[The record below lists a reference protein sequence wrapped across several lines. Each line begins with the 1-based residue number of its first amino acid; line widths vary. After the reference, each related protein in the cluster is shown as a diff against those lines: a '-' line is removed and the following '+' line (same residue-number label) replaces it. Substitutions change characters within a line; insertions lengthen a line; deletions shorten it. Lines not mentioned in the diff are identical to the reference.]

1 MEQRDYLMRQIEQLG
16 EVLAV
21 MLARLLGIKQK
32 GDKSLGLEEL
42 RQTYKNELD
51 LDVEELITIPREEI
65 IETFLKKNK
74 LMEHHLET
82 IAELLQ
88 ATGENLIRND
98 RVGDGD
104 HILEQSLYILEYLQT
119 TTKIYSVN
127 RMMKIEYLKEMLK
140 EEKF

>member
-42 RQTYKNELD
+42 RQTYKSELV
-51 LDVEELITIPREEI
+51 LDVEELIKIPKEEI
-65 IETFLKKNK
+65 IENFLKKNK
-74 LMEHHLET
+74 LIEHHLET

-88 ATGENLIRND
+88 VTGENLISYD
-98 RVGDGD
+98 RVEDGNK
-104 HILEQSLYILEYLQT
+104 ILQQSLYILEYLQT
-119 TTKIYSVN
+119 TSKIYSIN
-127 RMMKIEYLKEMLK
+127 RVMKIEYLKEMLK
-140 EEKF
+140 E

>member
-32 GDKSLGLEEL
+32 SDASLGLEEL
-42 RQTYKNELD
+42 RQTYKSELD
-51 LDVEELITIPREEI
+51 LDVEELIRIPKEEI
-65 IETFLKKNK
+65 IESFLKKNK

-88 ATGENLIRND
+88 VTGENLIRYD
-98 RVGDGD
+98 RVEEGNHVLG
-104 HILEQSLYILEYLQT
+104 QSLYILEYLQT
-119 TTKIYSVN
+119 TGKIYSIN
-127 RMMKIEYLKEMLK
+127 RVMKIEYLKRMLM
-140 EEKF
+140 E